1 MVKRAVGVLVGLC
14 LSIGT
19 INTTRTPM
27 RELQLGVKFAF

>member
-1 MVKRAVGVLVGLC
+1 VWGDPQMSMASPLY
-14 LSIGT
+14 GT